1 MRYIHDPEGVEVSHL
16 ISACQPR
23 GKKILEIG
31 CGHGTL
37 TFQYAGLPRLSPM
50 ALPLRK
56 AQDRSARRGLAAA
69 TRIVSIG
76 VCVVA
81 GRILTMRVSGSIPT
95 FFGRLVAGL
104 PGSIPVS
111 AKATFRQKGW

>member
-37 TFQYAGLPRLSPM
+37 TFQYAGLPRLVMGVDPDQSE
-50 ALPLRK
+50 LN
-56 AQDRSARRGLAAA
+56 LAKGDKRTSEMNISFIRAK
-69 TRIVSIG
+69 G
-76 VCVVA
+76 E
-81 GRILTMRVSGSIPT
+81 
-95 FFGRLVAGL
+95 GL
-104 PGSIPVS
+104 PYPSQCFDIVLFAS
-111 AKATFRQKGW
+111 SL